1 VAIDPDLKLQFASI
15 WLLKKLDLKPEDGGI
30 TLPILMPPEMSPLED
45 VVQELVNLDYVQM
58 NRKKERY
65 ELTKQGIAYIGELI
79 DEAEALVDEFDE
91 LELEEAVAE
100 LRRRNLDVF
109 RARFLWGWY
118 DGEFDDL
125 VVFQQRRGMAP
136 VERMWAYFLM
146 SDTFWDELRNDT
158 GETTL
163 AN

>member
-1 VAIDPDLKLQFASI
+1 MALDPDLKLQYASI
-15 WLLKKLDLKPEDGGI
+15 YLLKRMDLKPEDGG
-30 TLPILMPPEMSPLED
+30 LVVPILMPPELAPLED
-45 VVQELVNLDYVQM
+45 VMQELVNLDYVAM
-58 NRKKERY
+58 NKKKERY

-79 DEAEALVDEFDE
+79 DEAEALVEEFDE

-125 VVFQQRRGMAP
+125 VAFQQRRGVAP
-136 VERMWAYFLM
+136 VERMWAYYLM
-146 SDTFWDELRNDT
+146 SDAFWDALQQDT
-158 GETTL
+158 GEAAL
-163 AN
+163 N

>member
-1 VAIDPDLKLQFASI
+1 VAIDPDLKLQYASI

-30 TLPILMPPEMSPLED
+30 TLPILMPPDMAPLED

-58 NRKKERY
+58 NKKKERY
-65 ELTKQGIAYIGELI
+65 ELTKQGIAYVGELI
-79 DEAEALVDEFDE
+79 DEAEALVEEFDE

-100 LRRRNLDVF
+100 LRSRNLDVF

-118 DGEFDDL
+118 DGELDDL
-125 VVFQQRRGMAP
+125 IVFQQRRGIAP
-136 VERMWAYFLM
+136 VERMWAYYLM
-146 SDTFWDELRNDT
+146 SDAFWDELRKDT